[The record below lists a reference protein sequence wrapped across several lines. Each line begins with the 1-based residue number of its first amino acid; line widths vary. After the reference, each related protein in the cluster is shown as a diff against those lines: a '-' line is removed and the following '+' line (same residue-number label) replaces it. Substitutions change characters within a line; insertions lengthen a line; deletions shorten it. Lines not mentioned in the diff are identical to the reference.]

1 MRSSA
6 HIDGHP
12 IHPMLVVFPF
22 AYLFGSACV
31 DLWACATNRR
41 QWFRTASHMNTLGLG
56 SAVAAA
62 IPGLIDYTFAVPP
75 KSSAKQRATNHLI
88 ANLSA
93 LSLFALSRLARRSD
107 DQAPAPWGL
116 ATELAGMGVL
126 SVGGWLGGTLVTRN
140 QIGVDHRY
148 ANAGKWNVTTR
159 VAIDATGAVDGGAA
173 DELKVDQMKLIRI
186 ADRAGERRVVLA
198 RTERGYAAFDDRCPH
213 RGGPLSDG
221 TLACGTV
228 QCPWHGSQFDVM
240 TGRVKEGPAAD
251 PIASYP
257 VEERNGR
264 VMIVLDDRLRS

>member
-12 IHPMLVVFPF
+12 IHTMVIVCAF

-31 DLWACATNRR
+31 DMRARATNRR
-41 QWFRTASHMNTLGLG
+41 RWFRTASHMSRLGLG

-75 KSSAKQRATNHLI
+75 KSSAKQRATSHLI

-93 LSLFALSRLARRSD
+93 LSLFALSRFARKSEDER
-107 DQAPAPWGL
+107 PAAWGL

-126 SVGGWLGGTLVTRN
+126 SVGGWLGGTLVHRN

-148 ANAGKWNVTTR
+148 ANAGKWSVTTR
-159 VAIDATGAVDGGAA
+159 VAIDASGAVDAGAA
-173 DELKVDQMKLIRI
+173 GELKVDQMKLIRI
-186 ADRAGERRVVLA
+186 ADRGGERRVVLA
-198 RTERGYAAFDDRCPH
+198 RTEHGFAAFDDRCTH

-221 TLACGTV
+221 TLVCGTV

-240 TGRVKEGPAAD
+240 TGRVKVGPAAD